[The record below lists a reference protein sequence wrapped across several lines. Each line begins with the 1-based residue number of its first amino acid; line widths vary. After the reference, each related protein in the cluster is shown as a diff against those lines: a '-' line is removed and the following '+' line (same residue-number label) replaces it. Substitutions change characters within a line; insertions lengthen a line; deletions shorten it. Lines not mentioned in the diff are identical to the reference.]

1 MVVPGETLG
10 RGRVMQLLPDIKTL
24 NKINE
29 FTLRNAALSIS
40 GVYTAQDDGVINP
53 YTITLEPV
61 AVIPVGSNDNSN
73 PTLRPLD
80 RSGDFNVGELIAS
93 EYRER
98 INKGLFAEPYGGM
111 ESPTKTATEMSL
123 RGQELVMS
131 AGSAF
136 SRLQTEFIEKVI
148 RRVVHILSKEGKIE
162 PVKVDGSWVT
172 IKHTSPLAR
181 AQDQEDLLAM
191 QQFMEMGGALGP
203 EMFGLGAKLEDIVA
217 WTGQKLGIEQKLLR
231 TEAERAQM
239 QEQAADIMNA
249 QQAQQMQQQGP
260 QVVNG

>member
-1 MVVPGETLG
+1 VPGETLG

-24 NKINE
+24 NKVNE
-29 FTLRNAALSIS
+29 FTLRNAALAIS

-53 YTITLEPV
+53 YTMTLEPG

-73 PTLRPLD
+73 PTLKPLD
-80 RSGDFNVGELIAS
+80 RSGDFNVGELISS

-98 INKGLFAEPYGGM
+98 INKGLFAEPFGGM

-136 SRLQTEFIEKVI
+136 SRLQTEFVEKVI
-148 RRVVHILSKEGKIE
+148 RRVVHILSKEGKIDD
-162 PVKVDGSWVT
+162 VKVDGRLVT

-181 AQDQEDLLAM
+181 AQDQEDLLSM
-191 QQFMEMGGALGP
+191 QQFMEMGAAFGP

-217 WTGQKLGIEQKLLR
+217 WTGHKLGIEQKLLR
-231 TEAERAQM
+231 TAAERAVM
-239 QEQAADIMNA
+239 QEQAADMMNA
-249 QQAQQMQQQGP
+249 QQAQAAGQQPQQGP
-260 QVVNG
+260 QI